1 MDWDRLRIFHIVAD
15 AGSFSRAS
23 EVTDTSQ
30 SAISRQISN
39 LEYEVGIPLFHR
51 HQRGLIL
58 TEQGEILYKKTHGI
72 IDIIKDAEF
81 DLIDSKEKPSG
92 DLSITTT
99 IGLGTNWLT
108 PRLKEFTSN
117 YPEIN
122 LELRLSDVELD
133 IGMREADIAI
143 KFHKPTQLDLI
154 QRKLFTVHFHIY
166 ASPEYL
172 EENGTPNR
180 IEDLPGHK
188 IVSFNKAPEYL
199 KEINWLENKTKEYK
213 IKPILTVSNIKGIL
227 IAAASGIGIAL
238 LPDYLVSPEDNLIKI
253 PFNAKLPEVDTYL
266 TYPEERKK
274 SKRIAVFKDFII
286 EKGKAWSY

>member
-1 MDWDRLRIFHIVAD
+1 
-15 AGSFSRAS
+15 
-23 EVTDTSQ
+23 
-30 SAISRQISN
+30 
-39 LEYEVGIPLFHR
+39 
-51 HQRGLIL
+51 
-58 TEQGEILYKKTHGI
+58 
-72 IDIIKDAEF
+72 
-81 DLIDSKEKPSG
+81 
-92 DLSITTT
+92 
-99 IGLGTNWLT
+99 
-108 PRLKEFTSN
+108 
-117 YPEIN
+117 
-122 LELRLSDVELD
+122 
-133 IGMREADIAI
+133 MREADIAI

-199 KEINWLENKTKEYK
+199 KEINWLENKTREYK

-286 EKGKAWSY
+286 EKGKAWSF